1 MVNCQIKTNDVA
13 TPVIP
18 FPPLSQIFPRRST
31 GHQVMVTEGESG
43 GFTRDRAKVK
53 VSIVGTLRTFKAQ
66 PRKYIHHQ
74 VLIATVR
81 EENRVI

>member
-1 MVNCQIKTNDVA
+1 
-13 TPVIP
+13 
-18 FPPLSQIFPRRST
+18 
-31 GHQVMVTEGESG
+31 MVTEGESG
-43 GFTRDRAKVK
+43 GFTRDRAKMK